1 MTLESQEVYSKKMR
15 NFSQYA
21 DPYLERIVIIF
32 VNIGVEE
39 YRAHV
44 RDRFLQVYEKIQFG
58 PSPNRG

>member
-1 MTLESQEVYSKKMR
+1 MR

-39 YRAHV
+39 YRAQV